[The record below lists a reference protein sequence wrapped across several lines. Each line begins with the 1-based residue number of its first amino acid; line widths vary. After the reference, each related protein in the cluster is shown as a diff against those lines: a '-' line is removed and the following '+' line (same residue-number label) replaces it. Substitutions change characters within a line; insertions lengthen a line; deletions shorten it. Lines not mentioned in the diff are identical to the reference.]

1 MKKILL
7 SVCLLAALSFPC
19 RCGPTPGG
27 GRIAFVS
34 DRDGNPEIYVI
45 NADPSTGS
53 GHSGSGVTRLTNN
66 PAEDRCPSWSPDGS
80 RITFDSDRDGNRE
93 IYVMNA
99 DPSAGSGHSGS
110 GQTNLTNSPAPDAW
124 PSWGP

>member
-34 DRDGNPEIYVI
+34 DRDG
-45 NADPSTGS
+45 D
-53 GHSGSGVTRLTNN
+53 
-66 PAEDRCPSWSPDGS
+66 D
-80 RITFDSDRDGNRE
+80 E

-99 DPSAGSGHSGS
+99 DGSKV
-110 GQTNLTNSPAPDAW
+110 TNLTNHLATVDNTGTRAP
-124 PSWGP
+124 PMPILIITP